1 MKESRVGLV
10 AKWYTRSGISSRRDT
25 GEWVVS
31 GRFRAGIAGVVGAI
45 VAFGVVELVHGLY
58 PSVPSV
64 FVALAQQV
72 VERTPGELVTRG
84 IELLGQA
91 DIPILVTSMIVGALV
106 VAGALA
112 YLGVRRP
119 VLALVGV
126 GVLAAVGVAASLAE
140 PFVAPVPTVITI
152 LAALTLGVAVTET
165 LLRASGLRTGEQPK
179 GQEAAPPGSS
189 DVQPPI
195 VRSREAYSSGGTVV
209 GRGGF
214 LALGG
219 LAAVVGLAAAGVGRA
234 LAGRG
239 AQAASAP
246 KPLNLPEKSPSETS
260 EKGGGEAVKHE
271 TLPPPPEDA
280 SIDAP
285 GMPKLITP
293 AGSFYL
299 IDTAL
304 ISPRIN
310 VNSWK
315 LSVKGAVDNPVEFS
329 YKDLLGMST
338 READITLSCVSNVVG
353 GGLVSN
359 GRWTGVLL
367 SDVLAEAGVSRDKI
381 TRSSRQLVGRSVDG
395 FTAGF
400 RTDIALDG
408 REALVAFG
416 LNGSELPLKH
426 GYPVRLVVPG
436 LYGYVSATK
445 WLSEIELTNWD
456 FDAYWIQRTWS
467 KEGPIKTQSRIDTVK
482 DGTQIPAGK
491 TPIGGIAWAPHRGI
505 ERVEVSTDGGQ
516 SWNQARLAKQ
526 LDIDTWRQYVYDWDA
541 SPGEYTLMVRAT
553 DGEGVTQT
561 AKQAPPHPS
570 GASGYHTIGVT
581 VA

>member
-1 MKESRVGLV
+1 M
-10 AKWYTRSGISSRRDT
+10 
-25 GEWVVS
+25 S
-31 GRFRAGIAGVVGAI
+31 GRSRAGMAGVVGAI

-58 PSVPSV
+58 PPVPSV

-84 IELLGQA
+84 IEVLGQA
-91 DIPILVTSMIVGALV
+91 DIPVLVTSMIVGALV

-119 VLALVGV
+119 GLALVGV
-126 GVLAAVGVAASLAE
+126 GALAVVGIAASLAQ

-152 LAALTLGVAVTET
+152 LAALALGVAVTET
-165 LLRASGLRTGEQPK
+165 LLRISGLRAGKPADSDATPS
-179 GQEAAPPGSS
+179 AAGPPDDPSP
-189 DVQPPI
+189 V
-195 VRSREAYSSGGTVV
+195 VRSREAYSSEGTAV
-209 GRGGF
+209 GRRGF
-214 LALGG
+214 LMLGG
-219 LAAVVGLAAAGVGRA
+219 LAAVLGLAAAGVGRA
-234 LAGRG
+234 LADRG
-239 AQAASAP
+239 PQASSAP
-246 KPLNLPEKSPSETS
+246 KPLNLPEKSPSETP
-260 EKGGGEAVKHE
+260 EKGAGAEEAVKHE
-271 TLPPPPEDA
+271 TLPPPPKDA

-285 GMPKLITP
+285 GMVPLITP
-293 AGSFYL
+293 ASSFYL

-304 ISPRIN
+304 VSPRID

-315 LSVKGAVDNPVEFS
+315 LSVKGALDNPIELS

-381 TRSSRQLVGRSVDG
+381 TRSSTQLVGRSVDG
-395 FTAGF
+395 FTTGF

-416 LNGSELPLKH
+416 LNGSELPIKH

-445 WLSEIELTNWD
+445 WLSEIELTSWN

-467 KEGPIKTQSRIDTVK
+467 KEGPIKTQSRIDTVQ
-482 DGTQIPAGK
+482 DGEQLSAGK
-491 TPIGGIAWAPHRGI
+491 IPVGGIAWAPHRGI
-505 ERVEVSTDGGQ
+505 ERVELSTDGGQ
-516 SWNQARLAKQ
+516 TWNQARLAKQ
-526 LDIDTWRQYVYDWDA
+526 LAIDTWRQWIYDWDA
-541 SPGEYTLMVRAT
+541 GPGQYTLMVRAT

-561 AKQAPPHPS
+561 ATQAPPHPS
-570 GASGYHTIGVT
+570 GATGYHTVGVT
-581 VA
+581 VT